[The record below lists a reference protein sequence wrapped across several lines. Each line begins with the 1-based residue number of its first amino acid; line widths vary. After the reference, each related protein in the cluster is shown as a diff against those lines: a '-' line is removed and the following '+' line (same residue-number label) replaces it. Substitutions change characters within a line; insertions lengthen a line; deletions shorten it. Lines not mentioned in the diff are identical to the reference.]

1 MTGDRACVPCQC
13 LAFPIVLYKQIVY
26 HYSLLATNADD
37 KNTAHKRVF
46 LRHLVDRYV
55 CKLRRNWHQFDFG
68 KTAQITTQQRLTRDT
83 AMSLRSMKSHFR
95 YLFKLSQ
102 KILVQQSMVPKTTDL
117 AEDLIFP
124 DSVERK

>member
-1 MTGDRACVPCQC
+1 
-13 LAFPIVLYKQIVY
+13 
-26 HYSLLATNADD
+26 
-37 KNTAHKRVF
+37 
-46 LRHLVDRYV
+46 
-55 CKLRRNWHQFDFG
+55 
-68 KTAQITTQQRLTRDT
+68 
-83 AMSLRSMKSHFR
+83 MKSHFR